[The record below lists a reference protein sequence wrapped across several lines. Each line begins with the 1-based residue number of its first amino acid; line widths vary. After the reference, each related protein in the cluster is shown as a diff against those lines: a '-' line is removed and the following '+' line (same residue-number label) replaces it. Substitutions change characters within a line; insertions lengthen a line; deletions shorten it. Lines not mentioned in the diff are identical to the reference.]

1 MKSRAIIGWYP
12 TVTIVQTIK
21 AHSRVSNWSLDW
33 PSVVN
38 PLASTAQWWFKRRN
52 DETWYWQRAVQDLRP
67 RLSYIKRQTY
77 MGTLAMMGAT
87 WKWPAATVC
96 CKWSVHLVNQDS
108 QGAIHKTQP
117 DMWHQRDWDNQM
129 WYMID
134 GTIISVHDGKC
145 LDYHTGTTNVYM
157 HECHDGSN
165 QMLASSKKPG
175 VLVSFFC
182 PTGPRESWEI
192 WATLGKWCANMCQLQ
207 FTHLQSACVCSS
219 IHTTSTKIIENSL

>member
-1 MKSRAIIGWYP
+1 MIQTEEWWNVVLTTGCSRF
-12 TVTIVQTIK
+12 K
-21 AHSRVSNWSLDW
+21 
-33 PSVVN
+33 
-38 PLASTAQWWFKRRN
+38 ASTIIHQTA
-52 DETWYWQRAVQDLRP
+52 
-67 RLSYIKRQTY
+67 TY